1 MAGKVKIT
9 SSKEKRK
16 NIINCVIAVIVAI
29 LFLFPIYW
37 ILAMSFKSDAESFG
51 KLVTYYPHHFTLE
64 PWIKN
69 FQDAEFLSSL
79 RNSVCIAFLSMVISL
94 VFGIPA
100 AFQSFPII
108 MNTHL
113 ILASYMIMFIMALAF
128 RLKNTKKQELR

>member
-64 PWIKN
+64 PWIKT
-69 FQDAEFLSSL
+69 S
-79 RNSVCIAFLSMVISL
+79 RM
-94 VFGIPA
+94 
-100 AFQSFPII
+100 QSFYP
-108 MNTHL
+108 L
-113 ILASYMIMFIMALAF
+113 
-128 RLKNTKKQELR
+128 